1 MMTVFKNTAL
11 KVKAFAMFNLKSAL
25 LSFTVL
31 SLSSCATDPKVLEQE
46 SKEAQALSATDF
58 TILKCSLIQMIH
70 MFISTEHVVFMM
82 SHITIWD
89 QNTEGSV
96 I

>member
-31 SLSSCATDPKVLEQE
+31 SLSSCATDPKVLEQ
-46 SKEAQALSATDF
+46 
-58 TILKCSLIQMIH
+58 
-70 MFISTEHVVFMM
+70 
-82 SHITIWD
+82 
-89 QNTEGSV
+89 
-96 I
+96 